1 MAAKKGRIRN
11 RQRMRTSYRMVLVV
25 SASVFLLASVVSLVV
40 IYMGDVRESSAFVSG
55 DYRVTDSGNWEDNA
69 TWEVFDGT
77 DWKPADRPPLEGIPS
92 VVISA
97 GQKMVLSDEVVLNQ
111 LIVEKGAQL
120 IIESNQVKMVKKGGK
135 GGVLCEGELQM
146 GSAVIDGEGDFQTG
160 PDAILMI
167 GAAEGVHKKEMQGNI
182 QLKGKRELHK
192 DATYI
197 FNGSVKQH
205 SGNGLPSQ
213 IKKLVVDN
221 RSGVELDQSLVVSH
235 QLELH
240 SGILW
245 VQGNNVLQLGSSAT
259 QIAEVNFNQGALCGR
274 TNIWYGAAQPEKALL
289 PLSDGTER
297 VLYHFISDVKAW
309 QRGMIELSYGSGL
322 PDDSKK
328 SPFEARQ
335 VVIGITE
342 RGFFNANMSNGADE
356 AWLKFGNTSISP
368 EGHRTTQIN
377 ISTREQALMASGS
390 GGARVLS
397 FSNMLY
403 GPQPFHSFIVFRFFS
418 ESPSTS
424 YVQLINPS
432 GRMVF
437 NRKTEVVN
445 GYNQVNLEV
454 DSSLPAGDY
463 VLQIS
468 NANEIQTMK
477 VVRGGS

>member
-1 MAAKKGRIRN
+1 MAGRKGRIRN

-25 SASVFLLASVVSLVV
+25 GASVFLLASVVSLVV
-40 IYMGDVRESSAFVSG
+40 IYMGDVRESNAFVSG

-69 TWEVFDGT
+69 AWEVFDGT
-77 DWKPADRPPLEGIPS
+77 NWKPADRPPMEGIPS
-92 VVISA
+92 VVIPA

-111 LIVEKGAQL
+111 LIIEKGAQL

-135 GGVLCEGELQM
+135 GGVICDGELQM

-160 PDAILMI
+160 SDAILMI
-167 GAAEGVHKKEMQGNI
+167 GAAEGIHKKEMQGNI

-197 FNGSVKQH
+197 FNGTVKQH

-221 RSGVELDQSLVVSH
+221 HSGVELDQSLIVTH
-235 QLELH
+235 QLDLQ

-245 VQGNNVLQLGSSAT
+245 IQGSSLLQLGTSTT
-259 QIAEVNFNQGALCGR
+259 QMVALNFNNGALCGR
-274 TNIWYGAAQPEKALL
+274 TNVWYGAAQPEKALL
-289 PLSDGTER
+289 PMSDGTAT
-297 VLYHFISDVKAW
+297 VLYHFVSDVKAW
-309 QRGMIELSYGSGL
+309 QRGMIELSYGLGL

-342 RGFFNANMSNGADE
+342 RGFFNATMSNGADE
-356 AWLKFGNTSISP
+356 AWLKFGDTTVSP
-368 EGHRTTQIN
+368 EGVRTTQIN
-377 ISTREQALMASGS
+377 ISTREQVLMASGN

-403 GPQPFHSFIVFRFFS
+403 GPQPFHSLIVFRFYS
-418 ESPSTS
+418 ESSSIS

-432 GRMVF
+432 GRMVC
-437 NRKTEVVN
+437 NRKTEVTA
-445 GYNQVNLEV
+445 GYNQVNLDIEN
-454 DSSLPAGDY
+454 SLPPGEY
-463 VLQIS
+463 ILQIS
-468 NANEIQTMK
+468 NASEIQTMR
-477 VVRGGS
+477 VTRGDS